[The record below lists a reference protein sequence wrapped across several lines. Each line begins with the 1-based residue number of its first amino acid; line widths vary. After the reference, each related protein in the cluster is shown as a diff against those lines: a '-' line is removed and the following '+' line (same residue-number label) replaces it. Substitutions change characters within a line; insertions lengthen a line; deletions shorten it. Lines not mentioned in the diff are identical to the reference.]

1 MATIVIVEDNPD
13 NMKLFRAVLLR
24 AGHRIVEFTS
34 GVGLVDGLAGIKPD
48 VVLLDIQLPD
58 RDGMAVLGDLRL
70 RFGASLMV
78 VALTAH
84 VLPADQTG
92 VMTAGFDGFIAKPIQ
107 VSEFAS
113 QVAALIDAG
122 RGRRPDTIL

>member
-92 VMTAGFDGFIAKPIQ
+92 VMAAGFDGFVAKPIQ

>member
-13 NMKLFRAVLLR
+13 NMKLFRAVLRR

-34 GVGLVDGLAGIKPD
+34 GIGLVDGLAGIEPD

-70 RFGASLMV
+70 GFGASLMV

-92 VMTAGFDGFIAKPIQ
+92 VMTAGFNGFIAKPIQ
-107 VSEFAS
+107 VNEFAS

-122 RGRRPDTIL
+122 RGRRGDTIL

>member
-84 VLPADQTG
+84 VLLADQTG

>member
-34 GVGLVDGLAGIKPD
+34 GVGLLDGLAGIKPD

-84 VLPADQTG
+84 VLLADQTG

>member
-92 VMTAGFDGFIAKPIQ
+92 VMAAGFDGFIAKPIQ

>member
-34 GVGLVDGLAGIKPD
+34 GVGLVDGLAGIEPD

>member
-34 GVGLVDGLAGIKPD
+34 GVGLLDGLAGIKPD